1 MSDVHLGDHDP
12 DTAEW
17 FMAELAAHARAIS
30 HLFVLG
36 DLFDAWVG
44 DDWADEV
51 SSRLLARFSR
61 LSMAGLRLLVMRGNR
76 DFLLDVARPAAAS
89 ACEAS
94 TKPAASS
101 DAAASFS
108 EHCGATMI
116 DDPCVIELF
125 GTQVLLAHGDALC
138 TDDIDYQQFRLQAR
152 TPAWQ
157 QGFLAQPLE
166 ARVAAARAMR
176 AQSEQSKGGKAGYL
190 MDVNA
195 GAVADAMRR
204 ARVRCLIHGHTH
216 RPAEH
221 RFDLDGALAER
232 WVLPDWDAGGLTT
245 TAAPAL
251 PGGIAQ
257 RSRRGGFLRVDARG
271 WQRLGDW
278 PPNLSRPSG

>member
-1 MSDVHLGDHDP
+1 VSDVHLGDHDP

-17 FMAELAAHARAIS
+17 FMAELAAHACAVS

-36 DLFDAWVG
+36 DLFEAWVG

-51 SSRLLARFSR
+51 SSRLLAQFTR
-61 LSMAGLRLLVMRGNR
+61 LSMAGIRLLVMRGNR
-76 DFLLDVARPAAAS
+76 DFLLDVGRPQDP
-89 ACEAS
+89 C
-94 TKPAASS
+94 
-101 DAAASFS
+101 DALRSAASFS
-108 EHCGATMI
+108 ARCGATML
-116 DDPCVIELF
+116 DDPCVIDLF

-152 TPAWQ
+152 HPAWQ
-157 QGFLAQPLE
+157 QAFLAQPLE
-166 ARVAAARAMR
+166 ARIAAARAMR

-221 RFDLDGALAER
+221 RFELDGALVER
-232 WVLPDWDAGGLTT
+232 WVLPDWDAGGHPA
-245 TAAPAL
+245 TAAPGP
-251 PGGIAQ
+251 PGRAAE

-278 PPNLSRPSG
+278 PPDLSRPSG